1 MLDLPVMERRL
12 PLNLCIHS
20 PSLHYYISTGII
32 SSATI
37 WSGQEIDY
45 KQAFPNCGCMGVGHP
60 SQTSR
65 GQTCL
70 LRTLNL
76 ASFPDT
82 ARELNGQHVIQL
94 RNSYQTVYNPII
106 TFSPFWQLSSRTS
119 LKKYIPYCPEQAQ
132 LKRQNLRVG
141 GYTENSLKWYGY
153 PRAKV
158 RRFKGSKGYH
168 CTDPEGMANTQITH
182 R

>member
-1 MLDLPVMERRL
+1 M
-12 PLNLCIHS
+12 
-20 PSLHYYISTGII
+20 
-32 SSATI
+32 
-37 WSGQEIDY
+37 
-45 KQAFPNCGCMGVGHP
+45 GHP

-70 LRTLNL
+70 LRTLNP

-168 CTDPEGMANTQITH
+168 CTDPEGMANTQITQITTKKSSTKQH